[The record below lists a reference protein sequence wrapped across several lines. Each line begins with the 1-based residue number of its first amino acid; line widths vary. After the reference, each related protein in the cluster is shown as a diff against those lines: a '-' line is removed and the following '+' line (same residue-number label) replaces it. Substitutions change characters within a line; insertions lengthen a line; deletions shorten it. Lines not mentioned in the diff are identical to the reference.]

1 RWLHVPT
8 QPIWIGDVVEALLWA
23 IRLDPAQEGTFDIG
37 GPEVVSYADLMRAY
51 ARRRGL
57 KRWMIPV
64 PFLTPRLSSLWLAL
78 VTPVYARVG
87 RALIDGIRHPTVVR
101 VGAAPVGL
109 PVQPV
114 GVEEAIARTLA
125 EEEEERRHPRWADG
139 TWLSAGA
146 PADDTERLGN
156 RLLDARTATSAVDPA
171 RLFAAVERIGGR
183 SGWHAGAFLWRL
195 RGWMDLLAGGVG
207 MRRGR
212 RDSERLAVGDVVDC
226 WRVEELERGRRLLL
240 RAEMKLPGRAWLE
253 FVVEPGPGGRGAV
266 LIQRAIFDPLGL
278 AGLAYWRLL
287 GPLHHHVFAGM
298 LRGLVRSAEA

>member
-1 RWLHVPT
+1 MACAVHRPPDADGSAGGEDDAV
-8 QPIWIGDVVEALLWA
+8 GAVVDAVALV
-23 IRLDPAQEGTFDIG
+23 RVDPA
-37 GPEVVSYADLMRAY
+37 
-51 ARRRGL
+51 
-57 KRWMIPV
+57 
-64 PFLTPRLSSLWLAL
+64 
-78 VTPVYARVG
+78 
-87 RALIDGIRHPTVVR
+87 
-101 VGAAPVGL
+101 
-109 PVQPV
+109 
-114 GVEEAIARTLA
+114 
-125 EEEEERRHPRWADG
+125 
-139 TWLSAGA
+139 
-146 PADDTERLGN
+146 RLGN

-183 SGWHAGAFLWRL
+183 RGWHAGAFLWRV
-195 RGWMDLLAGGVG
+195 RGWLDLLAGGVG